1 MKKILLWTDAAFC
14 LGVAAVAFWL
24 RPPTVYWRVGL
35 LLTAL
40 TFPLWVAARIQLGSA
55 FSFGAEARQLVTHGL
70 YARFR
75 HPIYLF
81 GTLAYF
87 GAFLALQIWP
97 VLAVWLALTPIEWVR
112 LRREERALR
121 ERFGEAYD
129 RYCASTWF

>member
-1 MKKILLWTDAAFC
+1 VKKILLWMDAAFC
-14 LGVAAVAFWL
+14 LGIAAIALFL
-24 RPPTVYWRVGL
+24 RPPTLYWRVGL

-40 TFPLWVAARIQLGSA
+40 TFPVWVLARVQLGSA

-81 GTLAYF
+81 GTIAYF

>member
-1 MKKILLWTDAAFC
+1 VKKILLWTDAAFC
-14 LGVAAVAFWL
+14 LGIAVIALFL
-24 RPPTVYWRVGL
+24 RPPTLYWRVGL

-40 TFPLWVAARIQLGSA
+40 TFPVWVLARVQLGSA

-81 GTLAYF
+81 GSIAYF
-87 GAFLALQIWP
+87 GAFLALQIWA

-112 LRREERALR
+112 LRREKRALR
-121 ERFGEAYD
+121 ARFGETYD
-129 RYCASTWF
+129 RYCASTWL